1 MKSFLIQLDDDLYRE
16 LNRVAPP
23 SSRKRA
29 EFVRNALLKA
39 LMEAQEAKT
48 RAAYTDAPDSE
59 DEANDWSNAEEF
71 HA

>member
-1 MKSFLIQLDDDLYRE
+1 MKSFLIQLDDDLYKA

-29 EFVRNALLKA
+29 QFVRDALLKA

-48 RAAYTDAPDSE
+48 RAAYIDTPDSE
-59 DEANDWSNAEEF
+59 AEADDWSTAEEF
-71 HA
+71 RA